1 MANQM
6 AGRPGNA
13 AGRRRGPRPPGLS
26 AAGFGLLEVL
36 VATTLM
42 GLVLVAVLQ
51 VLTASLSAQE
61 ASLKN
66 SQAVLVADKVLQE
79 YGGDSDLPGGEYQGR
94 EGPFAYRVRRSPLYD
109 FASPEAAGKVVCTL
123 IQVTVSWEER
133 GRAKSLGLETIRSV
147 SVP

>member
-1 MANQM
+1 MARQS
-6 AGRPGNA
+6 AEL
-13 AGRRRGPRPPGLS
+13 PP
-26 AAGFGLLEVL
+26 APAGFGLLEVL

-66 SQAVLVADKVLQE
+66 SQAVLVAEKVLQE
-79 YGGDSDLPGGEYQGR
+79 QASDPELREGEYQGQ
-94 EGPFAYRVRRSPLYD
+94 EGPFAYRARCSRLYQS
-109 FASPEAAGKVVCTL
+109 AIPQVPGKVVCSL
-123 IQVTVSWEER
+123 IQVTVFWEER
-133 GRAKSLGLETIRSV
+133 GRSKSLKLETVRSA